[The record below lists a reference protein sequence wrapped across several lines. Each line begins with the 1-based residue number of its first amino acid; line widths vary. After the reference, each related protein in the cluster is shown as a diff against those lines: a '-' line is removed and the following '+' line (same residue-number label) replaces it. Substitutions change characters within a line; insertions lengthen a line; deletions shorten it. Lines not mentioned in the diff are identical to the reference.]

1 MSRPIR
7 DVTRQTRK
15 PPESK
20 RVLFIAADI
29 VRPDELGQVDCA
41 PQFAA
46 GPWKPTPQ
54 QPLSF
59 DLIDD
64 GFIIYLYIYYI
75 IIGPIHI
82 IMQIGNVCGTIKVFF
97 FSSVILLIL
106 LPSSFSF
113 IFYVN
118 SIYSIIQINNVPM
131 RLLFVFENNYNREKP

>member
-15 PPESK
+15 PPEPK
-20 RVLFIAADI
+20 RVLFIAAGI
-29 VRPDELGQVDCA
+29 VRLDELGQVDCA

-54 QPLSF
+54 QLLSF

-64 GFIIYLYIYYI
+64 GFIIYICILS
-75 IIGPIHI
+75 GQPLRSLHI

-113 IFYVN
+113 VFYAN
-118 SIYSIIQINNVPM
+118 SIIYSII
-131 RLLFVFENNYNREKP
+131 